1 MAIRMIG
8 LDLDGTTLDDKG
20 CFSERTI
27 EAFKKAREK
36 GVHIIISTGRTLCSL
51 PSEIYDM
58 DFLEYA
64 VTSNGARII
73 KLDTKETIYANL
85 IDEESV
91 RTAHRILKENNAT
104 IEIFYNGRAYMSAD
118 DYKLVLDGSPTHK
131 MRNREYILKSR
142 TPVDDIYGLLFE
154 GASGMENISICYSTI
169 DDKEKMESKL
179 EEIPNI
185 TVTSSFEFNNEIGG
199 ATTSKAN
206 ALKYMMEMLGVASE
220 ELMCCGD
227 SPNDIA
233 MLELAGVAV
242 AVGNATEEVKR
253 IADYIT
259 DPHYDDGVAKAIE
272 KFVLQE
278 QNNVKEN
285 IDNISKNR

>member
-1 MAIRMIG
+1 MSIRMIG
-8 LDLDGTTLDDKG
+8 LDLDGTTLDAEG
-20 CFSERTI
+20 RFSERTI

-51 PSEIYDM
+51 PDEMFDM
-58 DFLEYA
+58 PFLEYA

-104 IEIFYNGRAYMSAD
+104 IEIFYSGRAYMDAD
-118 DYKLVLDGSPTHK
+118 DYKLVLDGEPTRK

-142 TPVDDIYGLLFE
+142 TPVADIYGLLLE

-169 DDKEKMESKL
+169 ADKEKMESKL
-179 EEIPNI
+179 KAIPNI
-185 TVTSSFEFNNEIGG
+185 TVTSSFEYNNEIGG
-199 ATTSKAN
+199 LTTSKAEG
-206 ALKYMMEMLGVASE
+206 LKYMMEMLGVTSD

-233 MLELAGVAV
+233 MLVLAGIAV
-242 AVGNATEEVKR
+242 AVGNATEEVKA

-259 DPHYDDGVAKAIE
+259 APHYEDGVAKAIE
-272 KFVLQE
+272 RFVL
-278 QNNVKEN
+278 
-285 IDNISKNR
+285 